1 MSVWESEEGYPEPPK
16 LGFGGVLRLILRGL
30 PLAILVFGC
39 LLLLLFIRLLEKP
52 LFGLRRPWTPYITQF
67 VCRNAFRLMGIRFAV
82 QGTPIQDRGAVVA
95 NHSSWLDIF
104 SLNAAQ
110 QVYFVSKAEVA
121 KWPGIGWL
129 AKATGTV
136 FIRRD
141 RREAHVQKKI
151 FEDRLLAGHQLLFF
165 PEGTSSDSLR
175 VLPFK
180 TTLFEAFFDP
190 RLKDFMLIQP
200 VTVHYQAPEGEE
212 ARFYGWWGDMDFAPH
227 LLSTL
232 AAPRQ
237 GRIDVIYHPPLKVA
251 DFTNRKTLAKSAEDQ
266 IRTTLKERFE

>member
-1 MSVWESEEGYPEPPK
+1 MSVWESEDGYPQPLK
-16 LGFGGVLRLILRGL
+16 LGVGGVLRIILRGL
-30 PLAILVFGC
+30 PLAVLVFGC
-39 LLLLLFIRLLEKP
+39 LLFLMSLRLIERP
-52 LFGLRRPWTPYITQF
+52 IFGLRRPWTPYITQF
-67 VCRNAFRLMGIRFAV
+67 VCRTAFRLIGIHFEVHGA
-82 QGTPIQDRGAVVA
+82 PIRDRGAVVA

-121 KWPGIGWL
+121 TWPGIGWL

-141 RREAHVQKKI
+141 RNEAHAQKKI

-190 RLKDFMLIQP
+190 RLKDYMLIQP
-200 VTVHYQAPEGEE
+200 VTVHYQAPKGEE
-212 ARFYGWWGDMDFAPH
+212 ARFYGWWGDMEFGPH
-227 LLSTL
+227 LLTIL

-237 GRIDVIYHPPLKVA
+237 GRVEVIYHPPLKVA
-251 DFTNRKTLAKSAEDQ
+251 DFTNRKVLAKSAEDQ
-266 IRTTLKERFE
+266 IRASLKARLG